1 MGMAYMGLTHC
12 EKCYKPLKDDEYVFC
27 KKCEEENRKKDK
39 SMKMKYKGYELLKA
53 IADGEI
59 KEGSLILFDSIIWIV
74 DEYSDIVKYKEE
86 HITLFNT
93 YKAKEIAMS
102 DFELIENKI
111 DIDSIEEL
119 KSVTNNI
126 DGTVCIMNKMN
137 ELVQAVKQLNKEVK
151 ELENRK

>member
-1 MGMAYMGLTHC
+1 
-12 EKCYKPLKDDEYVFC
+12 
-27 KKCEEENRKKDK
+27 
-39 SMKMKYKGYELLKA
+39 MKYKGYELLKA

-111 DIDSIEEL
+111 DIDSIGEL

-126 DGTVCIMNKMN
+126 HETICMMSKIN
-137 ELVQAVKQLNKEVK
+137 ELVQAVKQINKEVK
-151 ELENRK
+151 EMENKMNGNDNGFTKNRNKEKQRQNNVREYQRKFLNKKTKRGK